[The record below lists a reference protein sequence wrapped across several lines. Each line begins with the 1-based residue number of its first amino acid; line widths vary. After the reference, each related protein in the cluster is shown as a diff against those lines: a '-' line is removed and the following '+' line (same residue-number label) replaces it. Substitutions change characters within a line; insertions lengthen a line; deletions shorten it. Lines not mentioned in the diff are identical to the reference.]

1 MGNAQRWARIT
12 SRTSPSSSPLLV
24 QRSFFFAAKRFAL
37 RSFLSFPQRMHH
49 SSPHASHR
57 HAVARSA
64 ASRPATA
71 WCQQLQR
78 ALGEGWESLLLGELW
93 RAARGLVEPAH
104 PKLTSSF
111 NHTSIPGSMLKVTH
125 AEFFGVLGFG
135 ATSASSAVDT
145 TLLGTNRRESR
156 QPKPPASPSPYIQPC
171 LLGFSVET
179 SHVRR
184 MQATAQKA

>member
-37 RSFLSFPQRMHH
+37 RSFLS
-49 SSPHASHR
+49 SPHASLQP
-57 HAVARSA
+57 ARESLA
-64 ASRPATA
+64 CCRAQRRLQARNSLV
-71 WCQQLQR
+71 QQLQR

-135 ATSASSAVDT
+135 ATSASARSIRHCLAPT
-145 TLLGTNRRESR
+145 GESR
-156 QPKPPASPSPYIQPC
+156 GSRSHRHRPLHTSSRACLVSPLRHP
-171 LLGFSVET
+171 T
-179 SHVRR
+179 
-184 MQATAQKA
+184 

>member
-64 ASRPATA
+64 ASRPATS

-78 ALGEGWESLLLGELW
+78 ALGERWESLLLGELW

-135 ATSASSAVDT
+135 ATSASQRGRYDTAWHQQERVEAAEATGIALSIHPAV
-145 TLLGTNRRESR
+145 LAWFLR
-156 QPKPPASPSPYIQPC
+156 
-171 LLGFSVET
+171 
-179 SHVRR
+179 
-184 MQATAQKA
+184 

>member
-78 ALGEGWESLLLGELW
+78 ALGEGWESSLLGELW

-135 ATSASSAVDT
+135 ATSASARSIRHCLAPT
-145 TLLGTNRRESR
+145 GESR
-156 QPKPPASPSPYIQPC
+156 GSRSHRHRPLHTSSRACLVSPLRHP
-171 LLGFSVET
+171 T
-179 SHVRR
+179 
-184 MQATAQKA
+184 

>member
-1 MGNAQRWARIT
+1 V
-12 SRTSPSSSPLLV
+12 P
-24 QRSFFFAAKRFAL
+24 AAAEGIGG
-37 RSFLSFPQRMHH
+37 
-49 SSPHASHR
+49 
-57 HAVARSA
+57 
-64 ASRPATA
+64 
-71 WCQQLQR
+71 
-78 ALGEGWESLLLGELW
+78 ALGELIVGELW

-125 AEFFGVLGFG
+125 AEFFGVLGFWG
-135 ATSASSAVDT
+135 NISVSAVDT

-184 MQATAQKA
+184 MQATAQKAYRAGKPCNFRG